1 MSTTDPQIRQDGP
14 RPEAILR
21 RLYPH
26 PLDRVWRAVTA
37 AEHLAAWFPGA
48 PEFELRAQQAPEVVL
63 VTVTHVESLR
73 LLAFDT
79 GPGEPGDHARF
90 ELVEGTGHGARMVL
104 MVTGADPA
112 QQDAVLQHVP

>member
-14 RPEAILR
+14 RPEVIVR

-26 PLDRVWRAVTA
+26 PLDRVWRAVTL

-63 VTVTHVESLR
+63 GTVTRGVAPAPRVRH
-73 LLAFDT
+73 
-79 GPGEPGDHARF
+79 GPRR
-90 ELVEGTGHGARMVL
+90 TR
-104 MVTGADPA
+104 
-112 QQDAVLQHVP
+112 